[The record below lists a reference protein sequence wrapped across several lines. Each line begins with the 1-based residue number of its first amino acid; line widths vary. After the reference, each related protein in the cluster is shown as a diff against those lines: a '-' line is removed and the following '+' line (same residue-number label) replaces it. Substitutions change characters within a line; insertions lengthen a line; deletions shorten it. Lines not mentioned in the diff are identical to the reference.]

1 MHNMVCLIGRLSTDV
16 NEKDSKITLAV
27 QSSIKNEEGIY
38 DTYFIDILLYENML
52 KNSMEYLKK
61 GDLVAIKG
69 RLIIKNNELKV
80 VADKLSFLSSK
91 KVGEE

>member
-1 MHNMVCLIGRLSTDV
+1 MHNMVCLIGRLSTDI

-80 VADKLSFLSSK
+80 VADKLSFLSSE

>member
-1 MHNMVCLIGRLSTDV
+1 MHNMVYLIGRLSTDV

-27 QSSIKNEEGIY
+27 QSNIKNEEGIY
-38 DTYFIDILLYENML
+38 ETLFVDVLLYGQML
-52 KNSMEYLKK
+52 KNTLEYIKK
-61 GDLVAIKG
+61 GDLVGVKG
-69 RLIIKNNELKV
+69 RLTIKGNELKV

>member
-1 MHNMVCLIGRLSTDV
+1 MHNMVYLIGRLSTDV

-38 DTYFIDILLYENML
+38 DTYFIDVLLYEQML
-52 KNSMEYLKK
+52 KNTLEYIKK
-61 GDLVAIKG
+61 GDLVGVKG
-69 RLIIKNNELKV
+69 RLTIKNNELKV
-80 VADKLSFLSSK
+80 IADKLSFLTSN

>member
-1 MHNMVCLIGRLSTDV
+1 MHNMVCLIGRLSTDI

-38 DTYFIDILLYENML
+38 DTYFIDVLLYEQML
-52 KNSMEYLKK
+52 KNTLEYVKK

-69 RLIIKNNELKV
+69 RLKTENDELKV
-80 VADKLSFLSSK
+80 IADKLSFLTSN

>member
-1 MHNMVCLIGRLSTDV
+1 MTNMVCLIGRLSTDI
-16 NEKDSKITLAV
+16 NEKDSTMTLAV
-27 QSSIKNEEGIY
+27 QSNIKNEEGVY

-61 GDLVAIKG
+61 GDLVGVKG
-69 RLIIKNNELKV
+69 RLKTENDELIV
-80 VADKLSFLSSK
+80 VADKLSFLTSK

>member
-1 MHNMVCLIGRLSTDV
+1 MTNMVCLIGRLSTDI
-16 NEKDSKITLAV
+16 NEKDSTMTLAV
-27 QSSIKNEEGIY
+27 QSNIKNEEGVY

-61 GDLVAIKG
+61 GDLVGIKG
-69 RLIIKNNELKV
+69 RLKTENDELIV
-80 VADKLSFLSSK
+80 VADKLSFLSSN

>member
-1 MHNMVCLIGRLSTDV
+1 MTNIVCLIGRLSTDI
-16 NEKDSKITLAV
+16 NEKDSTMTLAV
-27 QSSIKNEEGIY
+27 QSNIKNEEGVY

-61 GDLVAIKG
+61 GDLVGVKG
-69 RLIIKNNELKV
+69 RLKTENDELIV
-80 VADKLSFLSSK
+80 VADKISFLSSK

>member
-1 MHNMVCLIGRLSTDV
+1 MHNMVCLIGRLSTDI
-16 NEKDSKITLAV
+16 NEKDSTMTLAV

-80 VADKLSFLSSK
+80 VADKLSFLTSN

>member
-1 MHNMVCLIGRLSTDV
+1 MVCLIGRLSTDI
-16 NEKDSKITLAV
+16 NEKDSTMTLAV
-27 QSSIKNEEGIY
+27 QSNIKNEEGVY

-61 GDLVAIKG
+61 GDLVGIKG
-69 RLIIKNNELKV
+69 RLKTENDELIV
-80 VADKLSFLSSK
+80 VADKLSFLSSN

>member
-1 MHNMVCLIGRLSTDV
+1 MTNMVCLIGRLSTDI
-16 NEKDSKITLAV
+16 NEKDSTMTLAV

-38 DTYFIDILLYENML
+38 DTYFIDVMLYEHML

-61 GDLVAIKG
+61 GDLVGVKG
-69 RLIIKNNELKV
+69 RLKTENDELIV
-80 VADKLSFLSSK
+80 VADKLSFLTSN

>member
-1 MHNMVCLIGRLSTDV
+1 MHNMVYLIGRLSTDV

-80 VADKLSFLSSK
+80 VADKLSFLSSE

>member
-38 DTYFIDILLYENML
+38 DTYFIDVLLYEQML
-52 KNSMEYLKK
+52 KNTLEYVKK

-80 VADKLSFLSSK
+80 VADKLSFLTSN

>member
-1 MHNMVCLIGRLSTDV
+1 MTNMVCLIGRLSTDI
-16 NEKDSKITLAV
+16 NEKDSTMTLAV
-27 QSSIKNEEGIY
+27 QSNIKNEEGVY

-61 GDLVAIKG
+61 GDLVGVKG
-69 RLIIKNNELKV
+69 RLKTEDNELKV
-80 VADKLSFLSSK
+80 VADKISFLSSK

>member
-1 MHNMVCLIGRLSTDV
+1 MNNMVCLIGRLSTDV

-38 DTYFIDILLYENML
+38 DTYFIDVLLYEQML
-52 KNSMEYLKK
+52 KNTLEYVKK

-80 VADKLSFLSSK
+80 VADKLSFLTSN

>member
-1 MHNMVCLIGRLSTDV
+1 MVCLIGRLSTDV

-27 QSSIKNEEGIY
+27 QSSFKNEEGIY
-38 DTYFIDILLYENML
+38 DTYFIDVMLYEHML
-52 KNSMEYLKK
+52 KNTLEYVKK
-61 GDLVAIKG
+61 GDLVGIKG

-80 VADKLSFLSSK
+80 VADKLSFLSSN

>member
-1 MHNMVCLIGRLSTDV
+1 MTNMVCLIGRLSTDI
-16 NEKDSKITLAV
+16 NEKDSTMTLAV
-27 QSSIKNEEGIY
+27 QSNIKNEEGVY

-69 RLIIKNNELKV
+69 RLKTENDELKV

>member
-1 MHNMVCLIGRLSTDV
+1 MHNMVCLIGRLSTDI
-16 NEKDSKITLAV
+16 NEKDSTMTLAV

-38 DTYFIDILLYENML
+38 DTYFIDVLLYEQML
-52 KNSMEYLKK
+52 KNTLEYVKK

-80 VADKLSFLSSK
+80 VADKLSFLTSN

>member
-1 MHNMVCLIGRLSTDV
+1 MVCLIGRLSTDI
-16 NEKDSKITLAV
+16 NEKDSTMTLAV
-27 QSSIKNEEGIY
+27 QSNIKNEEGVY

-61 GDLVAIKG
+61 GDLVGIKG

-80 VADKLSFLSSK
+80 VADKLSFLTSN

>member
-1 MHNMVCLIGRLSTDV
+1 MHNMVCLIGRLSTDI
-16 NEKDSKITLAV
+16 NEKDSTMTLAV

-80 VADKLSFLSSK
+80 VADKLSFLTSK

>member
-1 MHNMVCLIGRLSTDV
+1 MTNMVCLIGRLSTDI
-16 NEKDSKITLAV
+16 NEKDSTMTLAV
-27 QSSIKNEEGIY
+27 QSNIKNEEGVY

-52 KNSMEYLKK
+52 KNTLEYVKK

-80 VADKLSFLSSK
+80 VADKLSFLTSN